1 MTERK
6 TNLAFIA
13 IFSVLAL
20 FFVAATLY
28 VGAAIFFSAS
38 GSISRS
44 ALPAS
49 SYSLRRTP

>member
-13 IFSVLAL
+13 VFSVLAV
-20 FFVAATLY
+20 FFVAATLI
-28 VGAAIFFSAS
+28 VGAAVLFSGG
-38 GSISRS
+38 GSFSRS

-49 SYSLRRTP
+49 SYSLRQDH